1 MQKDIQRLNHARIGI
16 EIMPENDPARGKGYG
31 WRLRL
36 GMLLPSS
43 NPVAE
48 PELTRYLPEGVSLN
62 TTRLKLAGST
72 REDLLGMTEGV
83 ERAVPLLTDAGVD
96 RIVFNC
102 TAVSTFDPAMGE
114 TLRQRIE
121 AASGKPATS
130 TSDAI
135 VAALAEL
142 APRRIA
148 LVTPYVDSV
157 VQREI
162 AFLEHF
168 GYEVVRGVGLG
179 LAEGKAMS
187 SIEPGQWYRQAM
199 DVADAGADLVFL
211 SCTAIR
217 VFDIVAGLERDLGL
231 PVLTSNQAMLWWCLR
246 QAGLQDR
253 IPALGKLVA

>member
-1 MQKDIQRLNHARIGI
+1 MSQ
-16 EIMPENDPARGKGYG
+16 EDPARGKGYG

-48 PELTRYLPEGVSLN
+48 PELTRFLPEGVSLH
-62 TTRLKLAGST
+62 TTRLKLAGSS
-72 REDLLGMTEGV
+72 RDDLLGMTEGV
-83 ERAVPLLTDAGVD
+83 EQAVALLADAGVD

-114 TLRQRIE
+114 ALRQRME
-121 AASGKPATS
+121 LASGRPATS

-135 VAALAEL
+135 TAALADL

-148 LVTPYVDSV
+148 LVTPYIDAV

-162 AFLEHF
+162 SFLEHH
-168 GYEVVRGVGLG
+168 GYEVVNALGLG

-187 SIEPGQWYRQAM
+187 SVEPGQWYRHALEM
-199 DVADAGADLVFL
+199 AGCGADLVFL

-217 VFDIVAGLERDLGL
+217 VFEAIVDVERDLGI

-246 QAGLQDR
+246 QAGLRDSV
-253 IPALGKLVA
+253 PALGKLFS

>member
-1 MQKDIQRLNHARIGI
+1 MSEKDSG
-16 EIMPENDPARGKGYG
+16 RGKGYG
-31 WRLRL
+31 WRMRL

-43 NPVAE
+43 NPAAE
-48 PELTRYLPEGVSLN
+48 PELVRFLPPGVSLH

-72 REDLLGMTEGV
+72 REELLGMTEGV
-83 ERAVPLLTDAGVD
+83 EQAASLLVDAGVD

-121 AASGKPATS
+121 LASGRPATS

-135 VAALAEL
+135 IAALAEL
-142 APRRIA
+142 APHRIA
-148 LVTPYVDSV
+148 LVTPYVDTV
-157 VQREI
+157 VAREI
-162 AFLEHF
+162 SFLEHF
-168 GYEVVRGVGLG
+168 GYEVVHSVGLG
-179 LAEGKAMS
+179 LAEGKAMAS
-187 SIEPGQWYRQAM
+187 VEPGQWYRHAM
-199 DVADAGADLVFL
+199 DSAASEADLVFL

-217 VFDIVAGLERDLGL
+217 VFDVIADLERDLGI

-253 IPALGKLVA
+253 MPALGKLVG

>member
-1 MQKDIQRLNHARIGI
+1 MSQ
-16 EIMPENDPARGKGYG
+16 EDPARGKGYG
-31 WRLRL
+31 WRMRL

-48 PELTRYLPEGVSLN
+48 PELIRFLPEGVSLH

-72 REDLLGMTEGV
+72 REDLLVMTDGV
-83 ERAVPLLTDAGVD
+83 EQAVTLLTDAGVD

-114 TLRQRIE
+114 ALRQRME
-121 AASGKPATS
+121 LTGGKPATS

-135 VAALAEL
+135 IAALTKL

-148 LVTPYVDSV
+148 LVTPYIDSV
-157 VQREI
+157 VKREI
-162 AFLEHF
+162 GFLEHY
-168 GYEVVRGVGLG
+168 GYEVVGEFGLG
-179 LAEGKAMS
+179 LGEGKAMS
-187 SIEPGQWYRQAM
+187 SIEPGQWYRHAM
-199 DVADAGADLVFL
+199 DMKDCGADLVFL

-217 VFDIVAGLERDLGL
+217 VFDVIADLERDLGL

-246 QAGLQDR
+246 EAGLQDR
-253 IPALGKLVA
+253 IPALGKLLA

>member
-1 MQKDIQRLNHARIGI
+1 MSL
-16 EIMPENDPARGKGYG
+16 EDPARGKGYG

-48 PELTRYLPEGVSLN
+48 PELIRFLPEGVSLH

-72 REDLLGMTEGV
+72 RDDLLGMTDGV
-83 ERAVPLLTDAGVD
+83 EQAVALLVDAGVD

-114 TLRQRIE
+114 TLRQRME
-121 AASGKPATS
+121 VTSGKPATS

-135 VAALAEL
+135 TAALAEL

-148 LVTPYVDSV
+148 LVTPYIDPV
-157 VQREI
+157 VKREI
-162 AFLEHF
+162 AFLEHY
-168 GYEVVRGVGLG
+168 GYEVVVDFGLG
-179 LAEGKAMS
+179 LGEGKAMS
-187 SIEPGQWYRQAM
+187 AIEPGEWYRHAM
-199 DVADAGADLVFL
+199 ATAGSGADLVFL

-217 VFDIVAGLERDLGL
+217 AFDVIADLERDLGL
-231 PVLTSNQAMLWWCLR
+231 PVISSNQAMLWWCLR
-246 QAGLQDR
+246 QAGLRDR
-253 IPALGKLVA
+253 IPALGRLLA